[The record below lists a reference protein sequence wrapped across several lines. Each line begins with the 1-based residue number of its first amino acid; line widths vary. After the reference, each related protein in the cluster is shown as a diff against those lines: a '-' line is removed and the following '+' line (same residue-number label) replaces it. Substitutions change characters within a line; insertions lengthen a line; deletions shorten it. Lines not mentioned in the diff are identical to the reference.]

1 MSPRPMN
8 VSTAVPSKVKVMA
21 PPRDKTPPPT
31 WQQVEHANHLSQGT
45 AKPPPTP
52 SKRYGAT

>member
-1 MSPRPMN
+1 MSPRPIN
-8 VSTAVPSKVKVMA
+8 VSTAVPSKVMA

-45 AKPPPTP
+45 AKPPPAP
-52 SKRYGAT
+52 SKR